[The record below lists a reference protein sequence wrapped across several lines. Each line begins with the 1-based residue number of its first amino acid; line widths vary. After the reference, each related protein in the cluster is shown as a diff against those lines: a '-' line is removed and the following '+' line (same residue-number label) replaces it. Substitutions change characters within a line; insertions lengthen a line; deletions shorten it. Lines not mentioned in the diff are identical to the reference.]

1 MAESDIPSAF
11 TPIQIYEKVMNSG
24 IAKANLSFTPMLL
37 LAILAGMYIA
47 FGGFFSTIVATGMI
61 GVGPYGLMKV
71 LQGLV
76 FSLGL
81 ILVVVGGAEL
91 FTGNMLMVIPFAA
104 RKISTVSLLRNW
116 LIVYIGNF
124 LGSLI
129 VALLMLLSRTY
140 TFATGELGKTIL
152 TIANSKMQY
161 TFIQAF
167 SLAILCNIL
176 VCLAVWL
183 AFSARNT
190 TDKIMAIVFPITAF
204 IAAGFEHSVA
214 NMYLIPVA
222 LLLKSFDPVFTL
234 STGLDI
240 RALNWGDFFLKNL
253 LPVSL
258 GNMVGGILFV
268 GLVYFFIY
276 NRHTTVGD
284 SKR

>member
-11 TPIQIYEKVMNSG
+11 TPLQMYEKVLNSG
-24 IAKANLSFTPMLL
+24 ISKANLSFTPMLL

-47 FGGFFSTIVATGMI
+47 FGGVFSTIVATGMI
-61 GVGPYGLMKV
+61 GVWPYGLMKV
-71 LQGLV
+71 LQGLL

-214 NMYLIPVA
+214 NMYLIPIA
-222 LLLKSFDPVFTL
+222 LLLKSLDPVFAL

-240 RALNWGDFFLKNL
+240 RALNWGDFFVNNL
-253 LPVSL
+253 IPVSL

-268 GLVYFFIY
+268 GLIYFFIY
-276 NRHTTVGD
+276 NRHITVSD

>member
-1 MAESDIPSAF
+1 
-11 TPIQIYEKVMNSG
+11 
-24 IAKANLSFTPMLL
+24 MLL

-47 FGGFFSTIVATGMI
+47 FGGVISTIVATGMI
-61 GVGPYGLMKV
+61 GVWPYGLMRV

-104 RKISTVSLLRNW
+104 RKISIVSLLRNW
-116 LIVYIGNF
+116 LVVYIGNF
-124 LGSLI
+124 LGSII
-129 VALLMLLSRTY
+129 VAMLMLLSRTH
-140 TFATGELGKTIL
+140 TFASGELGKTIL

-222 LLLKSFDPVFTL
+222 LLLKSFDPVFAL

-240 RALNWGDFFLKNL
+240 RALNWGDFFIKNL
-253 LPVSL
+253 IPVSL
-258 GNMVGGILFV
+258 GNIVGGILFV